1 VRFRVFVLVTAIL
14 LFSLAVFST
23 PIAFTFDRVY
33 DLYRLSDEPVLV
45 PQGFGFEARSSY
57 NPAAIIVD
65 GEIWLFYRAED
76 WTGTGRWNGTSRIGL
91 ARSTDGL
98 NFHRNE
104 EPVFVPKE
112 SYELP
117 GGCED
122 PRIVKIDGQYIMTYT
137 AYDGSVAR
145 LCIAVSDDLIN
156 WERFGPIIRTMQWSK
171 AGAIVPQKINDRYY
185 MYFGDTSIY
194 LAYSEDLKNWRVLP
208 RPVMDPRPGQ
218 FDSRLVEPGPPPL
231 ITEEGILLFYNSA
244 DYSNIYRVGAALFDI
259 NDPGRLLKRTDSF
272 LLQPELSW
280 EIHGQVPNVVFVEGL
295 VIKDGRLLLYYGA
308 ADIYVGVAAIDLK

>member
-1 VRFRVFVLVTAIL
+1 VKSIFLTLVIL
-14 LFSLAVFST
+14 ILTCSLAFSGVLS
-23 PIAFTFDRVY
+23 FQFEHVY
-33 DLYRLSDEPVLV
+33 GIYRLTDEPVLV

-65 GEIWLFYRAED
+65 NEVWLFYRAED

-91 ARSTDGL
+91 ARSDDGL
-98 NFHRNE
+98 TFTRE
-104 EPVFVPKE
+104 KEPVFYPEENYE
-112 SYELP
+112 SP

-122 PRIVKIDGQYIMTYT
+122 PRIVEIDGQYIMTYT

-145 LCIAVSDDLIN
+145 LCIAVSEDLKS
-156 WERFGPIIRTMQWSK
+156 WERIGPVIRTMQWSK

-194 LAYSEDLKNWRVLP
+194 LAYSEDLRSWRVLP
-208 RPVMDPRPGQ
+208 RSVMDPRPGS
-218 FDSRLVEPGPPPL
+218 FDSRLVEPGPPPI

-272 LLQPELSW
+272 LLEPELSW

-295 VIKDGRLLLYYGA
+295 VEKNQRLLVYYGA
-308 ADIYVGVAAIDLK
+308 ADLYVGVACIDLE